1 MHLLLLQ
8 QRRKTR
14 CCDLDKSSK
23 SRDIHIRLS
32 NDELKLIKE
41 KMQLYNCENMSAFIR
56 KMAIDG
62 YVINFDIPE
71 LDELIS
77 LLRKTSNNI
86 NQIAKKVNSTD
97 KIYGNEIKE
106 IQYSQSKLWEKIN
119 QIVLLIAELKT

>member
-1 MHLLLLQ
+1 M
-8 QRRKTR
+8 
-14 CCDLDKSSK
+14 DKNSK

-32 NDELKLIKE
+32 NDELKLIKK

-77 LLRKTSNNI
+77 LLRRTSNNL

-97 KIYGNEIKE
+97 KIFENEIKE
-106 IQYSQSKLWEKIN
+106 IQNHQSEIWKMTN
-119 QIVLLIAELKT
+119 QVVLLLTKLE

>member
-1 MHLLLLQ
+1 MHLLLLLR
-8 QRRKTR
+8 RRKTR

-41 KMQLYNCENMSAFIR
+41 KMQLHNCENMSAFIR

-77 LLRKTSNNI
+77 LLRRTSNNL

-97 KIYGNEIKE
+97 KIFETEIKE
-106 IQYSQSKLWEKIN
+106 IQNHQSEIWKMTN
-119 QIVLLIAELKT
+119 QVVLLLTKLE

>member
-1 MHLLLLQ
+1 M
-8 QRRKTR
+8 
-14 CCDLDKSSK
+14 DKDSK

-41 KMQLYNCENMSAFIR
+41 KMQLHNCENMSAFIR

-77 LLRKTSNNI
+77 LLRRTSNNL

-97 KIYGNEIKE
+97 KIFENEIKE
-106 IQYSQSKLWEKIN
+106 IQNHQSEIWKMTN
-119 QIVLLIAELKT
+119 QVVLLLTKLE

>member
-1 MHLLLLQ
+1 M
-8 QRRKTR
+8 
-14 CCDLDKSSK
+14 DKSSK

-41 KMQLYNCENMSAFIR
+41 KMQLHNCENMSAFIR

-77 LLRKTSNNI
+77 LLRRTSNNL

-97 KIYGNEIKE
+97 KIFENEIKE
-106 IQYSQSKLWEKIN
+106 IQNHQSEIWKMTN
-119 QIVLLIAELKT
+119 QVVLLLTKLE

>member
-1 MHLLLLQ
+1 
-8 QRRKTR
+8 
-14 CCDLDKSSK
+14 LDKSSK

-41 KMQLYNCENMSAFIR
+41 KMQLHNCENMSAFIR

-77 LLRKTSNNI
+77 LLRRTSNNL

-97 KIYGNEIKE
+97 KIFENEIKE
-106 IQYSQSKLWEKIN
+106 IQNHQSEIWKMTN
-119 QIVLLIAELKT
+119 QVVLLLTKLE

>member
-1 MHLLLLQ
+1 M
-8 QRRKTR
+8 
-14 CCDLDKSSK
+14 DKSSK

-32 NDELKLIKE
+32 NDEIKLIKE
-41 KMQLYNCENMSAFIR
+41 KMQLHNCENMSAFIR

-97 KIYGNEIKE
+97 KIYVNEIKE

-119 QIVLLIAELKT
+119 QIVLLITELKT